1 MNRAFLCSAIEG
13 LVSQCGYHFQ
23 LNDEAHYPTAVCRY
37 PAVFLSQPEFH
48 SIEGRKRGRITY
60 KVTLRLAQMGAKLS
74 PSERNALLDE
84 MEQEMLNLF
93 VALSETERVAV
104 VDKLTIS
111 PCPEAIDAHGALAI
125 EAEAYVTTIF

>member
-13 LVSQCGYHFQ
+13 LVSQSGYHFQ
-23 LNDEAHYPTAVCRY
+23 QDDKAHYPTAVCRY
-37 PAVFLSQPEFH
+37 PAAFLAQPEFH

-60 KVTLRLAQMGAKLS
+60 KVNLRLAQLGAKLT
-74 PSERNALLDE
+74 PVERNNLLNE

-104 VDKLTIS
+104 VDELTIS
-111 PCPEAIDAHGALAI
+111 PCSGTIDVHGALAI

>member
-23 LNDEAHYPTAVCRY
+23 QDDKAHYPTAVCRY
-37 PAVFLSQPEFH
+37 PAAFLSQPEFH

-60 KVTLRLAQMGAKLS
+60 KVNLRLAQLGAKLT
-74 PSERNALLDE
+74 PAERNNLLDE
-84 MEQEMLNLF
+84 MEEELLNLF

-104 VDKLTIS
+104 VDELTIS
-111 PCPEAIDAHGALAI
+111 PCSGAIDIHGALAI
-125 EAEAYVTTIF
+125 EAEAHVTTIF